1 MPTKRSVSNIK
12 SKLLNPALTSHFEV
26 EIAIPGFKDTQFR
39 NYLKDNGVNY
49 DQEKLNLM
57 CSEASLPGSSFATHE
72 ITNDFSG
79 VTERHAYRRVYDDR
93 IDLTF
98 YVDAENYL
106 PIRFFETWM
115 KWIANESI
123 KEKEG
128 GPKGTKQP
136 EYFYRM
142 RYPKEYRTEGLK
154 ITKFERGYTNSILR
168 YEFVGAYPISITS
181 MPVSYD
187 ASSLLKCSVS
197 LTYTRF
203 ILLPAVNDTEG
214 KDGREPTPA
223 NQPAALQSG
232 DPSVPSEADKRILEL
247 MSGPNAPTTAEL
259 IAAGFEVASAPQTQ
273 AINAGLSGADL
284 GRQLTRRRQGLE

>member
-1 MPTKRSVSNIK
+1 MPSPRSVSNIR

-26 EIAIPGFKDTQFR
+26 EITIPGAKDQEFR
-39 NYLKDNGVNY
+39 DYLKDNGVDY
-49 DQEKLNLM
+49 DQDKLNLM
-57 CSEASLPGSSFATHE
+57 CSEASLPGSSFTTHE
-72 ITNDFSG
+72 ITNDFHG

-93 IDLTF
+93 IELTF
-98 YVDAENYL
+98 YVDTENYL

-123 KEKEG
+123 ASN
-128 GPKGTKQP
+128 GPVGTKSPQ
-136 EYFYRM
+136 YFYRM

-154 ITKFERGYTNSILR
+154 ITKFERGYTNSTLR

-203 ILLPAVNDTEG
+203 ILLPAVNNTEG
-214 KDGREPTPA
+214 KDRRDTTPSSSS
-223 NQPAALQSG
+223 AAQQAG
-232 DPSVPSEADKRILEL
+232 DPSVPSDADRKILEL
-247 MSGPNAPTTAEL
+247 MSGPNVPTTAEL
-259 IAAGFEVASAPQTQ
+259 TAAGFAVAPAPETPTQ
-273 AINAGLSGADL
+273 PVTNTNF
-284 GRQLTRRRQGLE
+284 GRTRGQVLNQF